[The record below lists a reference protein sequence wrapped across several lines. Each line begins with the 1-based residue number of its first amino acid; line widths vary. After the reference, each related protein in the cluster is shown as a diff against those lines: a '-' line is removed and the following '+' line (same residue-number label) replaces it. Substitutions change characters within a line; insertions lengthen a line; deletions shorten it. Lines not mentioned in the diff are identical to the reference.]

1 MVEKMCTDKFIAGKN
16 WPEPRPTEKGNPE
29 VMNAVSVAGRILHQV
44 GEALDALTDRL
55 APVLQPANPPDDKAA
70 GATECF
76 SVPLAETI
84 RVDLL
89 EPARESREKIQSIIE
104 RLGV

>member
-1 MVEKMCTDKFIAGKN
+1 MVEKMCTDKFIAKQEQ
-16 WPEPRPTEKGNPE
+16 PEAAPNPE
-29 VMNAVSVAGRILHQV
+29 VMEAVSIAARISHQV
-44 GEALDALTDRL
+44 EEALDALADRL
-55 APVLQPANPPDDKAA
+55 APVLQPNNPQDDKAA